1 LTKLFCAFL
10 EPVVT
15 LQLASPTS
23 AAWIDQAI
31 RHFDLVLLDH
41 ANCEKKAAGN
51 ALSLLFRYPAN
62 GQLVEALSP
71 LAREELQHFERV
83 HRHLQRLGIPFRPL
97 PAAPYASRLNQ
108 HLRRHEPERLLD
120 ALLVAAIIE
129 ARSHERLSLLGIHL
143 PDPELR
149 QFYLWLAAAE
159 ERHWQLYLDLAL
171 AQFPADQV
179 QERLDTLLQV
189 EAEILSTLHPEPRVH
204 S

>member
-1 LTKLFCAFL
+1 MLAL
-10 EPVVT
+10 E
-15 LQLASPTS
+15 LASRTS
-23 AAWIDQAI
+23 EDWIEQAT
-31 RHFDLVLLDH
+31 RHIDLVLLDH

-51 ALSLLFRYPAN
+51 VLSLLFRYPAN
-62 GQLVEALSP
+62 GRLVETLSP

-83 HRHLQRLGIPFRPL
+83 HRHLQRLGIPIKPL
-97 PAAPYASRLNQ
+97 SAAPYAGRLNQ
-108 HLRRHEPERLLD
+108 HLRRSEPEHLLD
-120 ALLVAAIIE
+120 TLLVAAIIE
-129 ARSHERLSLLGIHL
+129 ARSHERLGLLGIHA

-171 AQFPADQV
+171 DQFPADQV

>member
-1 LTKLFCAFL
+1 MLAL
-10 EPVVT
+10 E
-15 LQLASPTS
+15 LASRTS
-23 AAWIDQAI
+23 EDWIEQAT
-31 RHFDLVLLDH
+31 RHIDLVLLDH

-62 GQLVEALSP
+62 GRLVETLSP

-83 HRHLQRLGIPFRPL
+83 HRHLQRLGIPIKPL
-97 PAAPYASRLNQ
+97 SAAPYAARLNQ
-108 HLRRHEPERLLD
+108 HLRRSEPEHLLD
-120 ALLVAAIIE
+120 TLLVAAIIE
-129 ARSHERLSLLGIHL
+129 ARSHERLGLLGIHA
-143 PDPELR
+143 PDLELR

-171 AQFPADQV
+171 DQFPADQV

-189 EAEILSTLHPEPRVH
+189 EAEILSSLHPEPRVH

>member
-1 LTKLFCAFL
+1 VLAL
-10 EPVVT
+10 E
-15 LQLASPTS
+15 LASPTS
-23 AAWIDQAI
+23 KDWIDQAI
-31 RHFDLVLLDH
+31 RHIDLVLLDH

-62 GQLVEALSP
+62 GRLVETLSP

-83 HRHLQRLGIPFRPL
+83 HRHLQRLGIPIKPL
-97 PAAPYASRLNQ
+97 SAAPYAGRLNQ
-108 HLRRHEPERLLD
+108 HLRRSEPEHLLD
-120 ALLVAAIIE
+120 TLLVAAIIE
-129 ARSHERLSLLGIHL
+129 ARSHERLGLLGIHA
-143 PDPELR
+143 PDLELR

-171 AQFPADQV
+171 EQFPADQV

-189 EAEILSTLHPEPRVH
+189 EAEILSSLHPEPRVH

>member
-1 LTKLFCAFL
+1 MLAL
-10 EPVVT
+10 E
-15 LQLASPTS
+15 LASRTS
-23 AAWIDQAI
+23 EDWIEQAI
-31 RHFDLVLLDH
+31 RHIDLVLLDH

-62 GQLVEALSP
+62 GRLVETLSP

-83 HRHLQRLGIPFRPL
+83 HRHLQRLGIPIKPL
-97 PAAPYASRLNQ
+97 SAAPYAGRLNQ
-108 HLRRHEPERLLD
+108 HLRRSEPEHLLD
-120 ALLVAAIIE
+120 TLLVAAIIE
-129 ARSHERLSLLGIHL
+129 ARSHERLGLLGIHA

-171 AQFPADQV
+171 EQFPADQV

-189 EAEILSTLHPEPRVH
+189 EAEILSSLHPEPRVH

>member
-1 LTKLFCAFL
+1 VLAL
-10 EPVVT
+10 E
-15 LQLASPTS
+15 LASPTS
-23 AAWIDQAI
+23 KDWIEQAT
-31 RHFDLVLLDH
+31 RHIDLVLLDH

-62 GQLVEALSP
+62 GRLVETLSP

-83 HRHLQRLGIPFRPL
+83 HRHLQRLGIPIKPL
-97 PAAPYASRLNQ
+97 SAAPYAGRLNQ
-108 HLRRHEPERLLD
+108 HLRRSEPEHLLD
-120 ALLVAAIIE
+120 TLLVAAIIE
-129 ARSHERLSLLGIHL
+129 ARSHERLGLLGIHA

-171 AQFPADQV
+171 EQFPADQV

-189 EAEILSTLHPEPRVH
+189 EAEILSSLHPEPRVH

>member
-1 LTKLFCAFL
+1 MLAL
-10 EPVVT
+10 E
-15 LQLASPTS
+15 LASPTS
-23 AAWIDQAI
+23 KDWIDQAI
-31 RHFDLVLLDH
+31 RHIDLVLLDH

-62 GQLVEALSP
+62 GRLVETLSP

-83 HRHLQRLGIPFRPL
+83 HRHLQRLGIPIKPL
-97 PAAPYASRLNQ
+97 SAAPYAARLNQ
-108 HLRRHEPERLLD
+108 HLRRSEPEHLLD
-120 ALLVAAIIE
+120 TLLVAAIIE
-129 ARSHERLSLLGIHL
+129 ARSHERLGLLGIHA

-171 AQFPADQV
+171 EQFPADQV

-189 EAEILSTLHPEPRVH
+189 EAEILSSLHPEPRVH

>member
-1 LTKLFCAFL
+1 VLAL
-10 EPVVT
+10 E
-15 LQLASPTS
+15 LASRTS
-23 AAWIDQAI
+23 KDWIEQAT
-31 RHFDLVLLDH
+31 RHIDLVLLDH

-62 GQLVEALSP
+62 GRLVETLSP

-83 HRHLQRLGIPFRPL
+83 HRHLQRLGIPIKPL
-97 PAAPYASRLNQ
+97 SAAPYAGRLNQ
-108 HLRRHEPERLLD
+108 HLRRSEPEHLLD
-120 ALLVAAIIE
+120 TLLVAAIIE
-129 ARSHERLSLLGIHL
+129 ARSHERLGLLGIHA

-171 AQFPADQV
+171 EQFPADQV

>member
-1 LTKLFCAFL
+1 VLAL
-10 EPVVT
+10 E
-15 LQLASPTS
+15 LASRTS
-23 AAWIDQAI
+23 EDWIEQAT
-31 RHFDLVLLDH
+31 RHIDLVLLDH

-62 GQLVEALSP
+62 GRLVETLSP

-83 HRHLQRLGIPFRPL
+83 HRHLQRLGIPIKPL
-97 PAAPYASRLNQ
+97 SAAPYAGRLNQ
-108 HLRRHEPERLLD
+108 HLRRSEPEHLLD
-120 ALLVAAIIE
+120 TLLVAAIIE
-129 ARSHERLSLLGIHL
+129 ARSHERLGLLGIHA

-171 AQFPADQV
+171 EQFPADQV

-189 EAEILSTLHPEPRVH
+189 EAEILSSLHPEPRVH

>member
-1 LTKLFCAFL
+1 MLAL
-10 EPVVT
+10 E
-15 LQLASPTS
+15 LASRTS
-23 AAWIDQAI
+23 EDWIEQAT
-31 RHFDLVLLDH
+31 RHIDLVLLDH

-62 GQLVEALSP
+62 GRLVETLSP

-83 HRHLQRLGIPFRPL
+83 HRHLQRLGIPIKPL
-97 PAAPYASRLNQ
+97 SAAPYAGRLNQ
-108 HLRRHEPERLLD
+108 HLRRSEPEHLLD
-120 ALLVAAIIE
+120 TLLVAAIIE
-129 ARSHERLSLLGIHL
+129 ARSHERLGLLGIHA

-171 AQFPADQV
+171 DQFPADQV

-189 EAEILSTLHPEPRVH
+189 EAEILSSLHPDPRVH

>member
-1 LTKLFCAFL
+1 MLAL
-10 EPVVT
+10 E
-15 LQLASPTS
+15 LASRTS
-23 AAWIDQAI
+23 EDWIDQAI
-31 RHFDLVLLDH
+31 RHIDLVLLDH

-62 GQLVEALSP
+62 GRLVETLSP

-83 HRHLQRLGIPFRPL
+83 HRHLQRLGIPIKPL
-97 PAAPYASRLNQ
+97 SAAPYAGRLNQ
-108 HLRRHEPERLLD
+108 HLRRSEPEHLLD
-120 ALLVAAIIE
+120 TLLVAAIIE
-129 ARSHERLSLLGIHL
+129 ARSHERLGLLGIHA

-171 AQFPADQV
+171 EQFPADQV

>member
-1 LTKLFCAFL
+1 MLAL
-10 EPVVT
+10 E
-15 LQLASPTS
+15 LASRTS
-23 AAWIDQAI
+23 EDWIEQAT
-31 RHFDLVLLDH
+31 RHIDLVLLDH

-62 GQLVEALSP
+62 GRLVETLSP

-83 HRHLQRLGIPFRPL
+83 HRHLQRLGIPIKPL
-97 PAAPYASRLNQ
+97 SAAPYAGRLNQ
-108 HLRRHEPERLLD
+108 HLRRSEPEHLLD
-120 ALLVAAIIE
+120 TLLVAAIIE
-129 ARSHERLSLLGIHL
+129 ARSHERLGLLGIHA

-171 AQFPADQV
+171 DQFPADQV

-189 EAEILSTLHPEPRVH
+189 EAEILSSLHPEPRVH

>member
-1 LTKLFCAFL
+1 MA
-10 EPVVT
+10 T

-23 AAWIDQAI
+23 AAWIEQATQ
-31 RHFDLVLLDH
+31 HMDLILLDH

-51 ALSLLFRYPAN
+51 ALSLLFRYPTHTR
-62 GQLVEALSP
+62 LVEALSP

-83 HRHLQRLGIPFRPL
+83 HRHLQRLGIPLRPL
-97 PAAPYASRLNQ
+97 SAAPYASRLNQ
-108 HLRRHEPERLLD
+108 HLRRREPDHLLD

-129 ARSHERLSLLGIHL
+129 ARSHERLGLLGIHA

-149 QFYLWLAAAE
+149 QFYLWLTAAE
-159 ERHWQLYLDLAL
+159 ERHTQLYLELAL
-171 AQFPADQV
+171 AHFPAEEV
-179 QERLDTLLQV
+179 QERLQTLVQV

>member
-1 LTKLFCAFL
+1 MLAL
-10 EPVVT
+10 E
-15 LQLASPTS
+15 LASPTS
-23 AAWIDQAI
+23 KDWIDQAI
-31 RHFDLVLLDH
+31 RHIDLVLLDH

-62 GQLVEALSP
+62 GRLVETLSP

-83 HRHLQRLGIPFRPL
+83 HRHLQRLGIPIKPL
-97 PAAPYASRLNQ
+97 SAAPYAGRLNQ
-108 HLRRHEPERLLD
+108 HLRRSEPEHLLD
-120 ALLVAAIIE
+120 TLLVAAIIE
-129 ARSHERLSLLGIHL
+129 ARSHERLGLLGIHA

-171 AQFPADQV
+171 EQFPADQV

-189 EAEILSTLHPEPRVH
+189 EAEILSSLHPEPRVH

>member
-1 LTKLFCAFL
+1 MLAL
-10 EPVVT
+10 E
-15 LQLASPTS
+15 LASRTS
-23 AAWIDQAI
+23 EDWIEQAT
-31 RHFDLVLLDH
+31 RHIDLVLLDH

-62 GQLVEALSP
+62 GRLVETLSP

-83 HRHLQRLGIPFRPL
+83 HRHLQRLGIPIKPL
-97 PAAPYASRLNQ
+97 SAAPYAGRLNQ
-108 HLRRHEPERLLD
+108 HLRRSEPEHLLD
-120 ALLVAAIIE
+120 TLLVAAIIE
-129 ARSHERLSLLGIHL
+129 ARSHERLGLLGIHA

-171 AQFPADQV
+171 EQFPADQV

>member
-1 LTKLFCAFL
+1 MLAL
-10 EPVVT
+10 E
-15 LQLASPTS
+15 LASPTS
-23 AAWIDQAI
+23 KDWIDQAI
-31 RHFDLVLLDH
+31 RHIDLVLLDH

-62 GQLVEALSP
+62 GRLVETLSP

-83 HRHLQRLGIPFRPL
+83 HRHLQRLGIPIKPL
-97 PAAPYASRLNQ
+97 SAAPYAGRLNQ
-108 HLRRHEPERLLD
+108 HLRRSEPEHLLD
-120 ALLVAAIIE
+120 TLLVAAIIE
-129 ARSHERLSLLGIHL
+129 ARSHERLGLLGIHA

-171 AQFPADQV
+171 DQFPADQV

-189 EAEILSTLHPEPRVH
+189 EAEILSSLHPEPRVH

>member
-1 LTKLFCAFL
+1 M
-10 EPVVT
+10 
-15 LQLASPTS
+15 
-23 AAWIDQAI
+23 
-31 RHFDLVLLDH
+31 LDH

-62 GQLVEALSP
+62 GRLVETLSP

-83 HRHLQRLGIPFRPL
+83 HRHLQRLGIPIKPL
-97 PAAPYASRLNQ
+97 SAAPYAGRLNQ
-108 HLRRHEPERLLD
+108 HLRRSEPEHLLD
-120 ALLVAAIIE
+120 TLLVAAIIE
-129 ARSHERLSLLGIHL
+129 ARSHERLGLLGIHA

-171 AQFPADQV
+171 EQFPADQV

-189 EAEILSTLHPEPRVH
+189 EAEILSSLHPEPRVH

>member
-1 LTKLFCAFL
+1 MLAL
-10 EPVVT
+10 E
-15 LQLASPTS
+15 LASRTS
-23 AAWIDQAI
+23 KDWIEQAT
-31 RHFDLVLLDH
+31 RHIDLVLLDH

-62 GQLVEALSP
+62 GRLVETLSP

-83 HRHLQRLGIPFRPL
+83 HRHLQRLGIPIKPL
-97 PAAPYASRLNQ
+97 SAAPYAGRLNQ
-108 HLRRHEPERLLD
+108 HLRRSEPEHLLD
-120 ALLVAAIIE
+120 TLLVAAIIE
-129 ARSHERLSLLGIHL
+129 ARSHERLGLLGIHA

-171 AQFPADQV
+171 EQFPADQV

>member
-1 LTKLFCAFL
+1 MLAL
-10 EPVVT
+10 E
-15 LQLASPTS
+15 LASRTS
-23 AAWIDQAI
+23 EDWIEQAT
-31 RHFDLVLLDH
+31 RHIDLVLLDH

-62 GQLVEALSP
+62 GRLVETLSP

-83 HRHLQRLGIPFRPL
+83 HRHLQRLGIPIKPL
-97 PAAPYASRLNQ
+97 SAAPYAGRLNQ
-108 HLRRHEPERLLD
+108 HLRRSEPEHLLD
-120 ALLVAAIIE
+120 TLLVAAIIE
-129 ARSHERLSLLGIHL
+129 ARSHERLGLLGIHA

-171 AQFPADQV
+171 EQFPADQV

-189 EAEILSTLHPEPRVH
+189 EAEILSTLHPDPRVH

>member
-1 LTKLFCAFL
+1 MLAL
-10 EPVVT
+10 E
-15 LQLASPTS
+15 LASRTS
-23 AAWIDQAI
+23 EDWIEQAT
-31 RHFDLVLLDH
+31 RHIDLVLLDH

-62 GQLVEALSP
+62 GRLVETLSP

-83 HRHLQRLGIPFRPL
+83 HRHLQRLGIPIKPL
-97 PAAPYASRLNQ
+97 SAAPYAGRLNQ
-108 HLRRHEPERLLD
+108 HLRRSEPEHLLD
-120 ALLVAAIIE
+120 TLLVAAIIE
-129 ARSHERLSLLGIHL
+129 ARSHERLGLLGIHA

-171 AQFPADQV
+171 EQFPADQV

-189 EAEILSTLHPEPRVH
+189 EAEILSSLHPEPRVH

>member
-1 LTKLFCAFL
+1 MLDL
-10 EPVVT
+10 E
-15 LQLASPTS
+15 LASRTS
-23 AAWIDQAI
+23 EDWIDQAI
-31 RHFDLVLLDH
+31 RHIDLVLLDH

-62 GQLVEALSP
+62 GRLVETLSP

-83 HRHLQRLGIPFRPL
+83 HRHLQRLGIPIKPL
-97 PAAPYASRLNQ
+97 SAAPYAGRLNQ
-108 HLRRHEPERLLD
+108 HLRRSEPEHLLD
-120 ALLVAAIIE
+120 TLLVAAIIE
-129 ARSHERLSLLGIHL
+129 ARSHERLGLLGIHA

-171 AQFPADQV
+171 DQFPADQV

>member
-1 LTKLFCAFL
+1 MLTL
-10 EPVVT
+10 E
-15 LQLASPTS
+15 LASRTS
-23 AAWIDQAI
+23 EDWIEQAT
-31 RHFDLVLLDH
+31 RHIDLVLLDH

-62 GQLVEALSP
+62 GRLVETLSP

-83 HRHLQRLGIPFRPL
+83 HRHLQRLGIPIKPL
-97 PAAPYASRLNQ
+97 SAAPYAGRLNQ
-108 HLRRHEPERLLD
+108 HLRRSEPEHLLD
-120 ALLVAAIIE
+120 TLLVAAIIE
-129 ARSHERLSLLGIHL
+129 ARSHERLGLLGIHA

-171 AQFPADQV
+171 EQFPADQV

-189 EAEILSTLHPEPRVH
+189 EAEILSSLHPEPRVH

>member
-1 LTKLFCAFL
+1 MA
-10 EPVVT
+10 T

-31 RHFDLVLLDH
+31 RHLDLILLDH

-62 GQLVEALSP
+62 GRLVETLSP

-83 HRHLQRLGIPFRPL
+83 HRHLQRLGIPIKPL
-97 PAAPYASRLNQ
+97 SAAPYAGRLNQ
-108 HLRRHEPERLLD
+108 HLRRSEPEHLLD
-120 ALLVAAIIE
+120 TLLVAAIIE
-129 ARSHERLSLLGIHL
+129 ARSHERLGLLGIHA
-143 PDPELR
+143 PDLELR

-171 AQFPADQV
+171 EQFPADQV

-189 EAEILSTLHPEPRVH
+189 EAEILSSLHPEPRVH

>member
-1 LTKLFCAFL
+1 VLVL
-10 EPVVT
+10 E
-15 LQLASPTS
+15 LASRTS
-23 AAWIDQAI
+23 KDWIDQAI
-31 RHFDLVLLDH
+31 RHIDLVLLDH

-62 GQLVEALSP
+62 GRLVETLSP

-83 HRHLQRLGIPFRPL
+83 HRHLQRLGIPIKPL
-97 PAAPYASRLNQ
+97 SAAPYAGRLNQ
-108 HLRRHEPERLLD
+108 HLRRSEPEHLLD
-120 ALLVAAIIE
+120 TLLVAAIIE
-129 ARSHERLSLLGIHL
+129 ARSHERLGLLGIHA

-171 AQFPADQV
+171 EQFPADQV

-189 EAEILSTLHPEPRVH
+189 EAEILSSLHPEPRVH

>member
-1 LTKLFCAFL
+1 VLVL
-10 EPVVT
+10 E
-15 LQLASPTS
+15 LASPTS
-23 AAWIDQAI
+23 KDWIEQAI
-31 RHFDLVLLDH
+31 RHIDLVLLDH

-62 GQLVEALSP
+62 GRLVETLSP

-83 HRHLQRLGIPFRPL
+83 HRHLQRLGIPIKPL
-97 PAAPYASRLNQ
+97 SAAPYAGRLNQ
-108 HLRRHEPERLLD
+108 HLRRSEPEHLLD
-120 ALLVAAIIE
+120 TLLVAAIIE
-129 ARSHERLSLLGIHL
+129 ARSHERLGLLGIHA

-171 AQFPADQV
+171 EQFPADQV

-189 EAEILSTLHPEPRVH
+189 EAEILSSLHPEPRVH

>member
-1 LTKLFCAFL
+1 MLAL
-10 EPVVT
+10 E
-15 LQLASPTS
+15 LASRTS
-23 AAWIDQAI
+23 EDWIEQAT
-31 RHFDLVLLDH
+31 RHIDLVLLDH

-62 GQLVEALSP
+62 GRLVETLPP

-83 HRHLQRLGIPFRPL
+83 HRHLQRLGIPIKPL
-97 PAAPYASRLNQ
+97 SAAPYAGRLNQ
-108 HLRRHEPERLLD
+108 HLRRSEPEHLLD
-120 ALLVAAIIE
+120 TLLVAAIIE
-129 ARSHERLSLLGIHL
+129 ARSHERLGLLGIHA

-171 AQFPADQV
+171 EQFPADQV

-189 EAEILSTLHPEPRVH
+189 EAEILSSLHPEPRVH

>member
-1 LTKLFCAFL
+1 VLAL
-10 EPVVT
+10 E
-15 LQLASPTS
+15 LASRTS
-23 AAWIDQAI
+23 EDWIEQAT
-31 RHFDLVLLDH
+31 RHIDLVLLDH

-62 GQLVEALSP
+62 GRLVETLSP

-83 HRHLQRLGIPFRPL
+83 HRHLQRLGIPIKPL
-97 PAAPYASRLNQ
+97 SAAPYAGRLNQ
-108 HLRRHEPERLLD
+108 HLRRSEPEHLLD
-120 ALLVAAIIE
+120 TLLVAAIIE
-129 ARSHERLSLLGIHL
+129 ARSHERLGLLGIHA

-171 AQFPADQV
+171 DQFPADQV

-189 EAEILSTLHPEPRVH
+189 EAEILSTLHPDPRVH

>member
-1 LTKLFCAFL
+1 VLVL
-10 EPVVT
+10 E
-15 LQLASPTS
+15 LASPTS
-23 AAWIDQAI
+23 KDWIDQAI
-31 RHFDLVLLDH
+31 RHIDLVLLDH

-62 GQLVEALSP
+62 GRLVETLSP

-83 HRHLQRLGIPFRPL
+83 HRHLQRLGIPIKPL
-97 PAAPYASRLNQ
+97 SAAPYAGRLNQ
-108 HLRRHEPERLLD
+108 HLRRSEPEHLLD
-120 ALLVAAIIE
+120 TLLVAAIIE
-129 ARSHERLSLLGIHL
+129 ARSHERLGLLGIHA

-171 AQFPADQV
+171 EQFPADQV

-189 EAEILSTLHPEPRVH
+189 EAEILSSLHPEPRVH

>member
-1 LTKLFCAFL
+1 VLAL
-10 EPVVT
+10 E
-15 LQLASPTS
+15 LASRTS
-23 AAWIDQAI
+23 EDWIDQAI
-31 RHFDLVLLDH
+31 RHIDLVLLDH

-62 GQLVEALSP
+62 GRLVETLSP

-83 HRHLQRLGIPFRPL
+83 HRHLQRLGIPIKPL
-97 PAAPYASRLNQ
+97 SAAPYAGRLNQ
-108 HLRRHEPERLLD
+108 HLRRSEPEHLLD
-120 ALLVAAIIE
+120 TLLVAAIIE
-129 ARSHERLSLLGIHL
+129 ARSHERLGLLGIHA

-171 AQFPADQV
+171 EQFPADQV

-189 EAEILSTLHPEPRVH
+189 EAEILSSLHPEPRVH

>member
-1 LTKLFCAFL
+1 MLAL
-10 EPVVT
+10 E
-15 LQLASPTS
+15 LASRTS
-23 AAWIDQAI
+23 EDWIEQAT
-31 RHFDLVLLDH
+31 RHIDLVLLDH

-62 GQLVEALSP
+62 GRLVETLSP

-83 HRHLQRLGIPFRPL
+83 HRHLQRLGIPIKPL
-97 PAAPYASRLNQ
+97 SAAPYAARLNQ
-108 HLRRHEPERLLD
+108 HLRRSEPEHLLD
-120 ALLVAAIIE
+120 TLLVAAIIE
-129 ARSHERLSLLGIHL
+129 ARSHERLGLLGIHA

-171 AQFPADQV
+171 DQFPADQV

-189 EAEILSTLHPEPRVH
+189 EAEILSSLHPEPRVH

>member
-1 LTKLFCAFL
+1 MA
-10 EPVVT
+10 T

-31 RHFDLVLLDH
+31 RHLDLILLDH

-62 GQLVEALSP
+62 GRLVETLSP

-83 HRHLQRLGIPFRPL
+83 HRHLQRLGIPIKPL
-97 PAAPYASRLNQ
+97 SAAPYAGRLNQ
-108 HLRRHEPERLLD
+108 HLRRSEPEHLLD
-120 ALLVAAIIE
+120 TLLVAAIIE
-129 ARSHERLSLLGIHL
+129 ARSHERLGLLGIHA

-159 ERHWQLYLDLAL
+159 ERHWLLYLDLAL
-171 AQFPADQV
+171 EQFPADQV

-189 EAEILSTLHPEPRVH
+189 EAEILSSLHPEPRVH